1 MKQKRHEKKYIETF
15 IIFISWARC
24 CFYSPPPGLGKAGS
38 RCRLGLRC
46 QDGNDGKLL
55 LLCSFLRLSLGLL
68 ERKKTERE
76 GTECVILK
84 WRILVNISLAT
95 AQRKTPSVSMV
106 TGTPPCS
113 PLCGREEAPASERA
127 CKTDRRPAV
136 VDIMNR
142 CIM

>member
-1 MKQKRHEKKYIETF
+1 MSGWERREAATAVLLSSLEP
-15 IIFISWARC
+15 R
-24 CFYSPPPGLGKAGS
+24 PPGEK
-38 RCRLGLRC
+38 
-46 QDGNDGKLL
+46 
-55 LLCSFLRLSLGLL
+55 
-68 ERKKTERE
+68 KKTERE

-113 PLCGREEAPASERA
+113 PLCGREEAPASERP
-127 CKTDRRPAV
+127 CRTDRRPAV